1 VSKLSYVLK
10 AIWHEHSNRNQRL
23 RRILFFFGWQLWKRL
38 TDIPITV
45 RLFNGLRLRVYS
57 DCDTSPAAVYY
68 SIPNGNHIL
77 FLRKHLDGGT
87 FIDVG
92 ANVGLVSLLVADKV
106 EHAVLFEPNP
116 IAVKRAQENLA
127 INRLNFEVFAQA
139 LSDMTGTVEFEHA
152 GKVGSCNRTVDGF
165 TPSVPTITVRRTTLD
180 QFLRDHNRMPPI
192 SAVKIDVEGHEN
204 SVLRGMREFL
214 KNQRPKLIMF
224 EYLQRTNIA
233 EVLTLFKDVDFLV
246 FELSPG
252 GSRIATD
259 RVEPLQDLFA
269 CPNEMAALF
278 EITDPKR

>member
-1 VSKLSYVLK
+1 LSKLSYVLQS
-10 AIWHEHSNRNQRL
+10 IWHEHSNRSQRL

-38 TDIPITV
+38 TGIPVTV
-45 RLFNGLRLRVYS
+45 RLFNGLRLRVYC

-68 SIPNGNHIL
+68 SIPNGNHIS
-77 FLRKHLDGGT
+77 FLRRHLDGGT
-87 FIDVG
+87 FVDVG

-106 EHAVLFEPNP
+106 QHAILFEPNP
-116 IAVKRAQENLA
+116 IAVKRAKENLE

-139 LSDMTGTVEFEHA
+139 LSDTVGTVEFEHA
-152 GKVGSCNRTVDGF
+152 GKVGSCNRTVDGI
-165 TPSVPTITVRRTTLD
+165 TTSVPTITVRRTTFD
-180 QFLRDHNRMPPI
+180 RFLQDHSMPAI

-233 EVLTLFKDVDFLV
+233 DVLSLFKDVDFLV
-246 FELSPG
+246 FELSSG

-269 CPNEMAALF
+269 CPTEMAALF
-278 EITDPKR
+278 EITDLKR